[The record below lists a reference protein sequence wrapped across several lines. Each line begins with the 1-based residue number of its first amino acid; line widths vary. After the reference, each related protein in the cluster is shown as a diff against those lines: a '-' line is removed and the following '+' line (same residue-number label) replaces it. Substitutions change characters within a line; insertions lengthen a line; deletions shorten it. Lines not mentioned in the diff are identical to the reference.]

1 MSGQLRRVVAD
12 RFPDLVA
19 LLSGLLILPWIL
31 GVPGHPSQ
39 LVQTGWTIGLVSMVV
54 YLALYQTAKSLA
66 ALRTVKNNSSRIALI
81 SRMMKWSAGLL
92 VLLMLISFGLIF
104 TA

>member
-1 MSGQLRRVVAD
+1 MSGQLRRIAAN

-39 LVQTGWTIGLVSMVV
+39 PVQIGWTIGLVSMVV
-54 YLALYQTAKSLA
+54 HLAIYQAAKSLA
-66 ALRTVKNNSSRIALI
+66 SYGAIQNNPARSTFI
-81 SRMMKWSAGLL
+81 SRATKWSASLL
-92 VLLMLISFGLIF
+92 IVLMLISFGLIF
-104 TA
+104 MA

>member
-1 MSGQLRRVVAD
+1 MSGQLRRIVAD

-66 ALRTVKNNSSRIALI
+66 ARRSVKNNPPRIALI
-81 SRMMKWSAGLL
+81 SRVMEWSAGLL

>member
-1 MSGQLRRVVAD
+1 MAD

>member
-1 MSGQLRRVVAD
+1 MAD

-66 ALRTVKNNSSRIALI
+66 ARRSIKNNPSRIVLI
-81 SRMMKWSAGLL
+81 SRVMKWSAGLL